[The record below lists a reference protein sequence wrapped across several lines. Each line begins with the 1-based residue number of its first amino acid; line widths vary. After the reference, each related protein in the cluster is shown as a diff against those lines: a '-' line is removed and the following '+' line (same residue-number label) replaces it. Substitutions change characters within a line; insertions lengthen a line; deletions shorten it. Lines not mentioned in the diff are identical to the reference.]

1 MAVVAKRFDIWLIPL
16 DPSVGSELQKT
27 RPCIIVSPEE
37 ANRHLKTVVVVPM
50 TSATHRF
57 TSRVDIEFDG
67 RLGQAA
73 TDQVRAIDK
82 QRLLSH
88 LGQLDRAVGVQVL
101 NGLRE
106 FFS

>member
-1 MAVVAKRFDIWLIPL
+1 VVVKRFDIWQVPL

-27 RPCIIVSPEE
+27 RPCIVVSPEE
-37 ANRHLKTVVVVPM
+37 ANRHLNTVVVVPL
-50 TSATHRF
+50 TSAKHRF

-67 RLGQAA
+67 RQGQAA
-73 TDQVRAIDK
+73 TDQVRVIDK

-88 LGQLDRAVGVQVL
+88 VGQLDQSRGSQIL
-101 NGLRE
+101 SGLRE